1 MEILNPKEAK
11 KFLLKTRIV
20 LETDELFGNL
30 MYGIVNKISN
40 NKNQYGDEDP
50 FFTIISEDNETNI
63 FGLMTPPYTM
73 LVYSNKY
80 TEKAIDL
87 FVNNIIE
94 HCKNIPGITG
104 EKYLVEI
111 IINKYIKKTKREYIL
126 DKKLGIYKLEKV
138 NEYQKPDG
146 TFRKAEIKDREIIK
160 EYSVNFSNY
169 TNEPITDNEKLDK
182 NVTEDIMNNNYYV
195 YEYNNEIASMARK
208 QRPTKNGMAIG
219 PVYTFDKYRNRGYGT
234 AVVSELSK
242 IILNSGKTFC
252 TLFTDLSN
260 PTSNS
265 IYKKIGYKLAGEN
278 ISYNLK

>member
-1 MEILNPKEAK
+1 
-11 KFLLKTRIV
+11 
-20 LETDELFGNL
+20 
-30 MYGIVNKISN
+30 
-40 NKNQYGDEDP
+40 
-50 FFTIISEDNETNI
+50 
-63 FGLMTPPYTM
+63 M
-73 LVYSNKY
+73 LIYSNKY
-80 TEKAIDL
+80 TENVIDL

-94 HCKNIPGITG
+94 RCKNIPGING
-104 EKYLVEI
+104 EKHLAGI
-111 IINKYIKKTKREYIL
+111 IINKYIQKTKREYTL
-126 DKKLGIYKLEKV
+126 DKNLGIYKLEKV

-146 TFRKAEIKDREIIK
+146 IFRKAEIKDKEIIK

-169 TNEPITDNEKLDK
+169 NNEPITDNEKLDK
-182 NVTEDIMNNNYYV
+182 NITENIMNNNYYV
-195 YEYNNEIASMARK
+195 YEYNNEIVSMAKK

-265 IYKKIGYKLAGEN
+265 IYKKIGYKFVGEN
-278 ISYNLK
+278 ISYNIK